1 MLRFQTEDDA
11 QTGEKVLTCY
21 LLPQQPPPSLGRSLS
36 AAGRGRGWTWP
47 RAGPGPLTGF
57 GSLLPVSE
65 DAGQQSSPTE
75 SWSEAPLGR
84 VSVIKF
90 LGPTLSD
97 EDAEEAAAE
106 KRGLQ
111 RRATPHPSELR
122 VMKRGM
128 AERRSEASC
137 RPDPRP
143 PSPLEEV
150 LRGRMGAGGPSP

>member
-106 KRGLQ
+106 KRVWGGGVPG
-111 RRATPHPSELR
+111 RVASTPHP
-122 VMKRGM
+122 
-128 AERRSEASC
+128 
-137 RPDPRP
+137 PDSHPAR
-143 PSPLEEV
+143 PSPCAHCRV
-150 LRGRMGAGGPSP
+150 CSAGPRLTPASSG

>member
-21 LLPQQPPPSLGRSLS
+21 LLPQQPPPSL
-36 AAGRGRGWTWP
+36 
-47 RAGPGPLTGF
+47 
-57 GSLLPVSE
+57 E
-65 DAGQQSSPTE
+65 DVGQQSSPTE
-75 SWSEAPLGR
+75 SWSEAPLSR

-90 LGPTLSD
+90 LEHPLGD

-150 LRGRMGAGGPSP
+150 LMGRVGAGGAQPRAFSIWGALTSCPSWVWGREAQGQPAHCAAG

>member
-21 LLPQQPPPSLGRSLS
+21 LLPQQPPPSL
-36 AAGRGRGWTWP
+36 
-47 RAGPGPLTGF
+47 
-57 GSLLPVSE
+57 E

-106 KRGLQ
+106 KRVWGGGVPG
-111 RRATPHPSELR
+111 RVASTPHP
-122 VMKRGM
+122 
-128 AERRSEASC
+128 
-137 RPDPRP
+137 PDSHPAR
-143 PSPLEEV
+143 PSPCAHCRV
-150 LRGRMGAGGPSP
+150 CSAGPRLTPASSG